1 MCVYCVCVANG
12 QRVVNVGVSS
22 VCVGGGARR
31 SVGGRQVGR
40 SAGGAPK
47 VRTPHN
53 DVGKNHSTFMSQSL

>member
-40 SAGGAPK
+40 SVGGRRPK
-47 VRTPHN
+47 S
-53 DVGKNHSTFMSQSL
+53 KNPTQ

>member
-1 MCVYCVCVANG
+1 MCLVNSELTECVANG

-40 SAGGAPK
+40 SVGRREAPQK
-47 VRTPHN
+47 
-53 DVGKNHSTFMSQSL
+53 